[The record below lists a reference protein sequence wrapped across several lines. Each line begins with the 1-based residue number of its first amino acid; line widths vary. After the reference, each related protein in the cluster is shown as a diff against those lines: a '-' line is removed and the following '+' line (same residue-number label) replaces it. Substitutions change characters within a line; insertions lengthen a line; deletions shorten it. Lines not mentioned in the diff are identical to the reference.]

1 MNKIFRRKI
10 DTRGEK
16 AKKTAI
22 KINFIIDI
30 FKVRI
35 NTGENSEIKIIYGHS
50 LEAEIFMESEFWKD
64 IYV

>member
-16 AKKTAI
+16 AKKTPI

-50 LEAEIFMESEFWKD
+50 LEAEIFMESEFCKD